1 MLIINLILFSLF
13 IYIITYSI
21 YTLTLNIKAFSVKE
35 FVSDTKM
42 LLESGA
48 TLNNL
53 CVVIW
58 ADSSNKHLYDL
69 LKVLDNQTF
78 PNQNYEVH
86 VIFKKDKENIS
97 IPEFVYGAR
106 VHIIENPEY
115 FSKDKAVSLFV
126 EKMVS
131 EDKFSA
137 FVFLGADRM
146 IDENYLSSVNKSVHK
161 SCVLTGKLSVVS
173 SSNDFFKQL
182 KCQVLRSY
190 LKYQN
195 KVQNIV
201 RTMFELPVLIDGSNC
216 VISSDILEKTGRVCF
231 ETKNDELKFSLFL
244 ASNSICPTFSPFIS
258 TTIDVENYDASTPSI
273 LQRLN
278 MFKYYFPRSFSKPW
292 TFKEFVFYILK
303 PDTLGV
309 MISYCVLF
317 FCAFRY
323 YTSFEFK
330 FTLHL
335 GLLLILNF
343 ILGTFAAKLNIKERL
358 YITFYPACIFWQRA
372 KIFTKK
378 ISLVWIENKIHEDEN
393 VNSATVNA
401 IVSDGKRDTLCKLT
415 LVSEDGMRKVV
426 FDCGKRH
433 IASDSF
439 IRMYDA
445 MGDIVKKAKSKGLT
459 LKICQTCGNFCS
471 VPDGTVDV
479 LKGECRAASPD
490 ETTLPQTLIWNSC
503 PNYLS
508 CELKGIID
516 NMAKNIDQQ

>member
-1 MLIINLILFSLF
+1 MLIVNLILFSLF
-13 IYIITYSI
+13 IYIIIYSI
-21 YTLTLNIKAFSVKE
+21 YTLSLNLKAFGAGE

-42 LLESGA
+42 LLESGGS
-48 TLNNL
+48 LNNL
-53 CVVIW
+53 CVIIW
-58 ADSSNKHLYDL
+58 ADSSSKRLYDL
-69 LKVLDNQTF
+69 LRVLDNQTF
-78 PNQNYEVH
+78 PKENYEVH

-97 IPEFVYGAR
+97 IPEFVYGAQ

-126 EKMVS
+126 EKIVS
-131 EDKFSA
+131 EDRFSA

-146 IDENYLSSVNKSVHK
+146 ADENYLSCVNKSVYK
-161 SCVLTGKLSVVS
+161 SCVLTGKLGVT
-173 SSNDFFKQL
+173 SSNGDFLSQV
-182 KCQVLRSY
+182 KCQVLRAY

-201 RTMFELPVLIDGSNC
+201 RAMFEMPVIIDGSNC
-216 VISSDILEKTGRVCF
+216 VISADILEKTGRVCF

-244 ASNSICPTFSPFIS
+244 ASNSIRPTFSPFIS
-258 TTIDVENYDASTPSI
+258 TTVDVENYDASTPSI
-273 LQRLN
+273 MQRLS
-278 MFKYYFPRSFSKPW
+278 MFKYYLPKSLTKPW
-292 TFKEFVFYILK
+292 HFKEFVFYILK

-309 MISYCVLF
+309 MISYCILLF
-317 FCAFRY
+317 FAFRY

-335 GLLLILNF
+335 GVLLILNF
-343 ILGTFAAKLNIKERL
+343 ILGTFAARLNIKERM
-358 YITFYPACIFWQRA
+358 YISFYPACILWQRA

-378 ISLVWIENKIHEDEN
+378 ISLVWIENRIHEDEN
-393 VNSATVNA
+393 VNSAAVNA
-401 IVSDGKRDTLCKLT
+401 IVSDGRKDTLCKLI

-426 FDCGKRH
+426 FECGKKH
-433 IASDSF
+433 VTSDSF

-445 MGDIVKKAKSKGLT
+445 MSDISKKLKTKGYT
-459 LKICQTCGNFCS
+459 LKICQTCANFSS

-479 LKGECRAASPD
+479 LKGECRAISPD
-490 ETTLPQTLIWNSC
+490 ENALAQTLIWNSC

-516 NMAKNIDQQ
+516 NMTKRKE

>member
-13 IYIITYSI
+13 IYIIIYSI
-21 YTLTLNIKAFSVKE
+21 YTLTLNIKAFSAKE
-35 FVSDTKM
+35 YVSDTKM

-53 CVVIW
+53 CVIIW
-58 ADSSNKHLYDL
+58 ADSTHKHLYDL

-97 IPEFVYGAR
+97 IPEFVYGAQ
-106 VHIIENPEY
+106 VHVIENPEY
-115 FSKDKAVSLFV
+115 FSRDKATSLFV
-126 EKMVS
+126 QKIVS

-146 IDENYLSSVNKSVHK
+146 VDENYLSCVNKSVHK
-161 SCVLTGKLSVVS
+161 SCVLSGKLGVTCV
-173 SSNDFFKQL
+173 SNDFFAQV

-190 LKYQN
+190 MKYQN

-201 RTMFELPVLIDGSNC
+201 RAMFEMPIIIDGSNC

-231 ETKNDELKFSLFL
+231 ETRNDEMKFSLFL
-244 ASNSICPTFSPFIS
+244 ASNSFRPTFSPFIS
-258 TTIDVENYDASTPSI
+258 TTVDVDNFDASTPSI
-273 LQRLN
+273 SQRLA
-278 MFKYYFPRSFSKPW
+278 MFRYYFAKSFVKPW
-292 TFKEFVFYILK
+292 SFKEFVFYIMK
-303 PDTLGV
+303 PDTLG
-309 MISYCVLF
+309 IILLYCLLF
-317 FCAFRY
+317 LCAFRY

-330 FTLHL
+330 FVLHL
-335 GLLLILNF
+335 GVLMVLNF
-343 ILGTFAAKLNIKERL
+343 ILGTFAAKLNLKERF
-358 YITFYPACIFWQRA
+358 YIALYPACILWERA

-401 IVSDGKRDTLCKLT
+401 IVFDGKKDSLCRLT

-426 FDCGKRH
+426 FEGAKKH
-433 IASDSF
+433 VTSDSF
-439 IRMYDA
+439 IRMFDA
-445 MGDIVKKAKSKGLT
+445 MADISKKLKNKGLT
-459 LKICQTCGNFCS
+459 LKICQTCSNFSS

-479 LKGECRAASPD
+479 LKGECAAVSPD
-490 ETTLPQTLIWNSC
+490 ENALAQTLIWNSC

-508 CELKGIID
+508 CELRGIID
-516 NMAKNIDQQ
+516 NMTKRKD